1 MLSRNENKQ
10 IILEEIHYNVVT
22 GPDFLL
28 VKCYDCKSLF
38 VLVKLKRIYSSV
50 YDWLNRR
57 NANLWGEQAINS
69 WNKDESLL
77 NFYAVYQA
85 GVAKIQYN
93 NSIPI

>member
-50 YDWLNRR
+50 YD
-57 NANLWGEQAINS
+57 
-69 WNKDESLL
+69 
-77 NFYAVYQA
+77 
-85 GVAKIQYN
+85 
-93 NSIPI
+93 